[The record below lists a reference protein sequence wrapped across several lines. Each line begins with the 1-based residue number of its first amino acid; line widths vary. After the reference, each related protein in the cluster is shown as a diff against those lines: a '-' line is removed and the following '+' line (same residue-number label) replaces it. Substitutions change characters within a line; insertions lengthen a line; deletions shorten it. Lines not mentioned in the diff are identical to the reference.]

1 LPEKENTYISSLF
14 SDEGI
19 LPSGGQGQKIALS
32 RSIFHD
38 GPFVIMD
45 EPTAALDPRSEEEI
59 FNLMLSISQNKTSIF
74 ISHRLSSTQYAD
86 RILVCDGGKIIE
98 EGNHRELM
106 NRNGL
111 YSEMFMTQANQYR
124 NFA

>member
-1 LPEKENTYISSLF
+1 MF